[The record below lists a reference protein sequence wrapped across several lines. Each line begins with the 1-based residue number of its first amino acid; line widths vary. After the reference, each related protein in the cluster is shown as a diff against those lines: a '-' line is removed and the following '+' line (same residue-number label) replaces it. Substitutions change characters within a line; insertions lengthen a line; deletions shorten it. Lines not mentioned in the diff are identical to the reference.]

1 VGFVLHLQIQYISMI
16 DVVLLSQIFSNL
28 SYCRRSWAAD
38 VAATFDES
46 GDELSATSVIEVNVT
61 FGPYRRVPL
70 G

>member
-16 DVVLLSQIFSNL
+16 DVVLLSNL

-46 GDELSATSVIEVNVT
+46 GDELSATSVIEVNDPDGESSPAEACT
-61 FGPYRRVPL
+61 PE
-70 G
+70 